1 MTGDLRKF
9 PNQSVTGGNGGGTSF
24 GERLA
29 AVEAHMAHSATKQDI
44 SDLGERLAAV
54 EAHISHGATQ
64 QNVSD
69 LRSDIL
75 GRINLMII
83 SLVGGFIALAGTLV
97 YATSRIV
104 ISLAELLSKSITP

>member
-44 SDLGERLAAV
+44 
-54 EAHISHGATQ
+54 
-64 QNVSD
+64 SD